1 MAALPVAGAEVEI
14 ALLYLHRHQRARS
27 DPTPPPLQEE
37 HMGSLVWSSALKPD
51 GRLSDRDSYVM
62 FHPSDRRVP
71 HMLIA
76 RGDLPSIFVDNPG
89 AYANSIFMACVKGT
103 WSGSS
108 KLPWGHNVRFVG
120 EAGAIHA
127 ETKALLSQHGMY
139 VAIYEQP
146 QHPCTFSGRLALYF
160 GIFLCLV

>member
-1 MAALPVAGAEVEI
+1 
-14 ALLYLHRHQRARS
+14 
-27 DPTPPPLQEE
+27 
-37 HMGSLVWSSALKPD
+37 MGSLVWSSSLKPD

-76 RGDLPSIFVDNPG
+76 KGDLPSIFVDNPG

-127 ETKALLSQHGMY
+127 ETKALLSQHGMWLPKSSLGTHGMVSECLPY
-139 VAIYEQP
+139 TVSLLRIMLL
-146 QHPCTFSGRLALYF
+146 S
-160 GIFLCLV
+160 LCSSRVNSLEVWWQEVDNQT

>member
-1 MAALPVAGAEVEI
+1 
-14 ALLYLHRHQRARS
+14 
-27 DPTPPPLQEE
+27 
-37 HMGSLVWSSALKPD
+37 MGSLVWSSALKPD

-146 QHPCTFSGRLALYF
+146 QHPCTFSGRLPCTLFRYF
-160 GIFLCLV
+160 FMLSLAPLG